1 MGLQQAAHHAQCFH
15 GIWSQNCQMHRL
27 FTQIKKAAKVD
38 VSIFVSGETGVGKEL
53 VARALHAESQRSAA
67 PFVAVSVANLSSEL
81 IDAQLFGYKKGAF
94 TGALHDSQGLL
105 HMAHKGTLFLDEVT
119 SLQPNNQV
127 KFLRVL
133 QEKQYYPVGDYGNLR
148 EFKAAVI
155 SASNLSLEE
164 ASEQSQFRE
173 DLRYRLE
180 VIHLY
185 VPPLRERKEDIML
198 LFQKFLERASG
209 TDKWVIPPAIE
220 AELENHC
227 WLGNVRELEN
237 CASYVA
243 AMAVDY
249 LLQKSDLPDSIGSKR
264 LVSQYDEGVVDQV
277 GNKTISAG
285 TIEQALYQCHG
296 NRSNAA
302 RFLGVSRMTLWRKM
316 KMYNLS

>member
-1 MGLQQAAHHAQCFH
+1 
-15 GIWSQNCQMHRL
+15 
-27 FTQIKKAAKVD
+27 
-38 VSIFVSGETGVGKEL
+38 
-53 VARALHAESQRSAA
+53 
-67 PFVAVSVANLSSEL
+67 
-81 IDAQLFGYKKGAF
+81 LFGYKKGAF